1 MKKKSAWYVCLRA
14 IREKIKG
21 FSVRIHKEDQ
31 QTEEK
36 MERFKTKVKETI
48 KQKQEWI
55 GFDDESREAWIALA
69 IPFIDWIKEGCLNGT
84 ISQDDI
90 HKRFPVVWNKFL
102 KQFGL
107 NDNIQVKDSKC

>member
-1 MKKKSAWYVCLRA
+1 
-14 IREKIKG
+14 
-21 FSVRIHKEDQ
+21 
-31 QTEEK
+31 
-36 MERFKTKVKETI
+36 
-48 KQKQEWI
+48 
-55 GFDDESREAWIALA
+55 
-69 IPFIDWIKEGCLNGT
+69 LNGT